1 MKHSVL
7 ALSGAAL
14 ALGAGQ
20 ARAQSLSDAINQA
33 LAPATVT
40 VQTSF
45 LPATLDVNCGA
56 LAGST
61 RFRDEYQFLDN
72 DPLPDEVSIRN
83 GETLSTTVLPTP
95 VNVADGVGQTFP
107 VQQSTFPT
115 LDPAAAQAL
124 SEGELIA
131 LFQLHGVQRIE
142 ITRTAAGAFGP
153 GLSGFCQTAFFRTN
167 SNGNS
172 GGAGSFAGG
181 SSSASGRSVSSLSS
195 AREQTSKD
203 KKRKKK
209 KRDRNSSYDDGY
221 IRLASNEEGLGVVAD
236 AAGVGPFGVATFVDF
251 RGGYT
256 DIDRDATALESG
268 FDGRAL
274 WGQGSLSAEFSPY
287 FALSGSLSYSRARG
301 EFDASNASGGANEF
315 RERNLTGGLFA
326 IFAAP
331 LRDDLTLD
339 IAVGGF
345 YGAGSGDIERTFSAN
360 RTTAYRVDVFA
371 DPMNPGAGVDTID
384 LLRTSAIAD
393 DLLGEFDTRNYGFS
407 AAASV
412 SVPVGDFTVTPGVE
426 FTWFSFRQD
435 GYDESVSDAFNNG
448 LALSYSE
455 FKDRWTETRL
465 GGAVSRDFGGLR
477 LEGYGDLVL
486 TGGAETPVR
495 TATFV
500 EDLRPDPYVLTYR
513 VDNLDKAFGVFGLV
527 AAIGVG
533 EGIEA
538 FIGGETNVAHD
549 YLTTRTIFA
558 GVRFRP

>member
-1 MKHSVL
+1 MKLSVL
-7 ALSGAAL
+7 ALSSAAL
-14 ALGAGQ
+14 ALAAAD
-20 ARAQSLSDAINQA
+20 ARAQSLSDAINAA
-33 LAPATVT
+33 LAPTTVT
-40 VQTSF
+40 VPTSF

-56 LAGST
+56 LAGTT

-124 SEGELIA
+124 SEAELIA

-195 AREQTSKD
+195 AREQTTKD

-236 AAGVGPFGVATFVDF
+236 AAGVGPFGVATFIDL

-274 WGQGSLSAEFSPY
+274 WGQGLLTAEVSEN
-287 FALSGSLSYSRARG
+287 FALAGSLSYSRARG

-331 LRDDLTLD
+331 LGDDLTLD
-339 IAVGGF
+339 FAVGGF

-360 RTTAYRVDVFA
+360 RTTTYRVDVFI

-384 LLRTSAIAD
+384 LVRTSPISD

-412 SVPVGDFTVTPGVE
+412 ALPVGDFTLTPGVE

-465 GGAVSRDFGGLR
+465 GGALSRDFGGVR

-513 VDNLDKAFGVFGLV
+513 VDDLDRAFGVFGLV
-527 AAIGVG
+527 AAVGVG
-533 EGIEA
+533 DGVEA
-538 FIGGETNVAHD
+538 FIGGETNVAHE
-549 YLTTRTIFA
+549 YLTTRSIFA